1 MIEYLTRQD
10 FEELSSGSLQ
20 PRKHAGQQLEL
31 RVVETRDLPSV
42 STRQSSFSLVL
53 EGPVSPVL
61 PQAGFT
67 ACYIRSMVAW
77 IYSWFPSGAMPVTRV
92 TNSIF
97 N

>member
-10 FEELSSGSLQ
+10 FEELSSGSLSLE
-20 PRKHAGQQLEL
+20 HDGQQLEL

-61 PQAGFT
+61 PQGIHGLLHPQHGRLDLF
-67 ACYIRSMVAW
+67 MVPIGRDA
-77 IYSWFPSGAMPVTRV
+77 SHTRYEL
-92 TNSIF
+92 IF